1 MTLHLRWLE
10 AKELERQATE
20 RRRLIEDELIKQL
33 RISET
38 QEGVTTATIDNYTI
52 KITSRLNRKVDTDLL
67 QQIAAENGLDAHL
80 STLFRWSADLSVKS
94 WKQADPA
101 ITGPLSAAITVT
113 PGRPSFAITKE

>member
-10 AKELERQATE
+10 AKELERQAIE

-33 RISET
+33 RINEAH
-38 QEGVTTATIDNYTI
+38 EGVTTATIDNYTI

-80 STLFRWSADLSVKS
+80 PTLFRWSADLSMKA
-94 WKQADPA
+94 WKQADTA
-101 ITGPLSAAITVT
+101 ITGPLNAAITVT
-113 PGRPSFAITKE
+113 PGRPSFAITKD

>member
-20 RRRLIEDELIKQL
+20 RRRMIEDELIKQL
-33 RISET
+33 CISET

>member
-80 STLFRWSADLSVKS
+80 STLFRWSADLSTKS

>member
-80 STLFRWSADLSVKS
+80 STLFRWSADLSMKS

-101 ITGPLSAAITVT
+101 ITAPLSAAITVT

>member
-80 STLFRWSADLSVKS
+80 STLFRWSADLSMKS
-94 WKQADPA
+94 WKQADSA

>member
-20 RRRLIEDELIKQL
+20 RRRLVEDELIKQL

-80 STLFRWSADLSVKS
+80 STLFRWSADLSMKS

>member
-33 RISET
+33 CISET

-80 STLFRWSADLSVKS
+80 STLFRWSADLSMKS

>member
-80 STLFRWSADLSVKS
+80 STLFRWSADLSMKS

>member
-33 RISET
+33 RINET
-38 QEGVTTATIDNYTI
+38 QEGVTTAAIDNYTI

-80 STLFRWSADLSVKS
+80 STLFRWSAELSVKS